1 MPDIT
6 IPLGDQSLPQ
16 HGDDEVITSG
26 RDAGK
31 TVGDLR
37 LEVFGEPGSNPTPP
51 SVPTMPKFLREGRS
65 LEEVRQEAL
74 ARITGVKPTRGM
86 RGHLLAFPEEYEA
99 EGRVLQKLVNLI
111 PLALEEE
118 PVATDALICE
128 AERIRARAAAQSR
141 RAYGHRRGRAH
152 AKGAFGKRP
161 AAAKK
166 KAEVLTCF
174 FCSGIFTPEET
185 RYRIPSLG
193 APAYGQTGLVAHTRC
208 IPNPGNPR
216 SGGE

>member
-1 MPDIT
+1 MTDNP

-16 HGDDEVITSG
+16 HGDEEVITAG
-26 RDAGK
+26 GDAGK
-31 TVGDLR
+31 TVGELR
-37 LEVFGEPGSNPTPP
+37 AEVFGEPGSNPTPP
-51 SVPTMPKFLREGRS
+51 SIPSMPKFLREGRS
-65 LEEVRQEAL
+65 LEEVRLEAIE
-74 ARITGVKPTRGM
+74 RIAGAKPTRGM

-118 PVATDALICE
+118 PLATDALICE
-128 AERIRARAAAQSR
+128 AERIRARSAAQSR
-141 RAYGHRRGRAH
+141 RAYGHRRGRAN

-161 AAAKK
+161 SASKK
-166 KAEVLTCF
+166 KAAELTCF
-174 FCSGIFTPEET
+174 FCEKPFTPEET

-193 APAYGQTGLVAHTRC
+193 APAFGQTGLVAHTRC